1 MTEFSDEEEPVYV
14 RIEGYKYVLQNL
26 EAVRQILEN
35 MGETVNVLKKLED
48 MKERSIETF
57 LDNVQRLD
65 ERLDVI
71 NDEFPNVQMDNG
83 KEIETDE
90 ELYDDENSEVFSKE
104 EKELHENQFK
114 DEKEETETVE
124 EKKDPREEVVEES
137 ISELHTELKGLKK
150 ELENL

>member
-1 MTEFSDEEEPVYV
+1 MTEFSDQEKPVYV
-14 RIEGYKYVLQNL
+14 RVEGYKYVLQNL

-35 MGETVNVLKKLED
+35 MGETVGVLKKLED

-57 LDNVQRLD
+57 VDNVQRLD

-71 NDEFPNVQMDNG
+71 NNEFP
-83 KEIETDE
+83 EIKLDSERNIKPDGDE
-90 ELYDDENSEVFSKE
+90 DYENSDIFSKE
-104 EKELHENQFK
+104 EKELHESQFSEE
-114 DEKEETETVE
+114 DLENEETE

-137 ISELHTELKGLKK
+137 ISELHTELKGLKN